1 MVDLAG
7 GSRALAM
14 GQGKVL
20 NGHSPVRMEGRSS
33 EECNCTV
40 YIKEGF
46 LEEGPLKDVADL
58 LGEKTTAAG
67 RTTCLLG

>member
-1 MVDLAG
+1 
-7 GSRALAM
+7 M
-14 GQGKVL
+14 GQGKAL
-20 NGHSPVRMEGRSS
+20 NGHSPVRMEGGSS
-33 EECNCTV
+33 EERFCTV

-58 LGEKTTAAG
+58 LGKKTTAAG

>member
-1 MVDLAG
+1 
-7 GSRALAM
+7 M

-20 NGHSPVRMEGRSS
+20 NGHSPVRTEGGSS
-33 EECNCTV
+33 EECDCTV

-46 LEEGPLKDVADL
+46 REEGPLKDVADL
-58 LGEKTTAAG
+58 LGKKTTAAG